1 MGLVALALA
10 FATGGTATAQ
20 WVSVPVPG
28 TPRTSDGVPDLEAPT
43 PRTAGGKPDLSGIW
57 RAESYQWVNHLLPPG
72 EVEPFQPWAAE
83 LAERRRSTQSH
94 ELPMTFCMPHG
105 VPDAQL
111 VHGHPFKI
119 VQTPNL
125 MIHLYEEF
133 TKYRQIH
140 TDGRELPVDP
150 NPAWYG
156 YSVGHWEDDT
166 FVVESAGFK
175 LGSWLTN
182 QGAPHTEALRVH
194 RALPSG
200 ELRLYGDRRHDRRS
214 RGVHGTLDLGHDSH
228 ASLTRHG
235 VDRASVRE
243 QQGSGA
249 PIGHIRWRATT
260 RHSGERTIKARLTFI
275 IGIAMAAVSGQIMAH
290 HSFRAAFDPDKPVSV
305 TGTVTSIEWLNP
317 HTWFFVDV
325 EDPDG
330 TVTNWAFEL
339 ASSES
344 THAARLDA
352 SLDGGW

>member
-1 MGLVALALA
+1 MSKDQIVSIGAVAYRGDDTARDLCVSGETRDSQALWHRKSPGTFFEAWSICICVLVAARRMGLVALALA

-182 QGAPHTEALRVH
+182 QGAPHTEALRVTERYRRVNFGYMEIVVTIDDPEAYTEPWTSDTIRMH
-194 RALPSG
+194 LLPDT
-200 ELRLYGDRRHDRRS
+200 ELIEHLCENNRDLERLLDIYGGGQRP
-214 RGVHGTLDLGHDSH
+214 GT
-228 ASLTRHG
+228 AE
-235 VDRASVRE
+235 RE
-243 QQGSGA
+243 
-249 PIGHIRWRATT
+249 R
-260 RHSGERTIKARLTFI
+260 
-275 IGIAMAAVSGQIMAH
+275 
-290 HSFRAAFDPDKPVSV
+290 
-305 TGTVTSIEWLNP
+305 
-317 HTWFFVDV
+317 
-325 EDPDG
+325 
-330 TVTNWAFEL
+330 
-339 ASSES
+339 
-344 THAARLDA
+344 
-352 SLDGGW
+352 